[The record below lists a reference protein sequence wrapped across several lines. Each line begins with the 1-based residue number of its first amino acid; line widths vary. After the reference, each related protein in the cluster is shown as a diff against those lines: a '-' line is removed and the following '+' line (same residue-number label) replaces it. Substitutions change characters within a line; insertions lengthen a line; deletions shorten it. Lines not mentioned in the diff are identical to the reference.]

1 VAAEQ
6 NPVID
11 NNWDNPAGV
20 EIDAFIFGGRRSTTV
35 PLVTEARNWVEGVYM
50 AATMGSETTAAAF
63 GQQGVV
69 RRDPFAMLPF
79 CGYNMSDYFQHWLDL
94 GKKLESSG
102 AKLPSI
108 FCVNWFRTD
117 ADGKFI
123 WPGFGENMRVL
134 AWALERVEGKGKGVD
149 HVFGTSPS
157 YDDIS
162 WDGLE
167 FSKEQFDSITA
178 IDKAAWLEELNL
190 HAELFEK
197 LKHNLPAQLEETKAQ
212 IASRLAA

>member
-1 VAAEQ
+1 
-6 NPVID
+6 
-11 NNWDNPAGV
+11 
-20 EIDAFIFGGRRSTTV
+20 
-35 PLVTEARNWVEGVYM
+35 
-50 AATMGSETTAAAF
+50 
-63 GQQGVV
+63 
-69 RRDPFAMLPF
+69 
-79 CGYNMSDYFQHWLDL
+79 
-94 GKKLESSG
+94 
-102 AKLPSI
+102 
-108 FCVNWFRTD
+108 
-117 ADGKFI
+117 
-123 WPGFGENMRVL
+123 MRVL